1 MFDSL
6 SSTHFLTNLKVQN
19 DLADI
24 INKTATLNEPVIDM
38 THFNSLKLYFM
49 NKSFF
54 HEKIRIIFFK
64 L

>member
-1 MFDSL
+1 VFDSL

-38 THFNSLKLYFM
+38 THFNSLKLSFK

-54 HEKIRIIFFK
+54 HE
-64 L
+64 